1 MTDKGSLSLETN
13 EAKSSFVVRRGL
25 KVEVETI
32 EPAEF
37 DLLLNNAGTAFIERI
52 AKELTQLPF
61 SRDDEVEPPARVRA
75 FDEYDVCFIVSRAES
90 VIVVTIVRVWPTSE
104 RERMRQL
111 LKGVD
116 MLAMLRGAAGI

>member
-1 MTDKGSLSLETN
+1 METN
-13 EAKSSFVVRRGL
+13 EASVSFIVRRGL

-37 DLLLNNAGTAFIERI
+37 DLLLYNAGTAFLERV
-52 AKELTQLPF
+52 AKQLTQLPF
-61 SRDDEVEPPARVRA
+61 SRDDEVEPPSRIRA

-90 VIVVTIVRVWPTSE
+90 AIVVTIMRVWPTSE